1 MHISEEIRSELAA
14 GEQVIWA
21 GQPRQGITLRG
32 SDVFAIPF
40 SLFFAGFSV
49 FWMHGAASS
58 GAPLPFVLFGVPFVV
73 VGLYLVIGRFF
84 VEAKQRSGTYYAVTP
99 QRVIIRSGLFSRSV
113 KSLPLKTLQDL
124 SLSERTDGTGTIAF
138 GAQHPMASM
147 FGGMPGWPGMDQY
160 LGPRFDLIPQAR
172 SVYESIRKAQA
183 SAA

>member
-84 VEAKQRSGTYYAVTP
+84 VEAKQRAETYYAVTP
-99 QRVIIRSGLFSRSV
+99 QRVIIRSGLFTRSV

-124 SLSERTDGTGTIAF
+124 SLSERADGTGTIAF

>member
-1 MHISEEIRSELAA
+1 LIS
-14 GEQVIWA
+14 
-21 GQPRQGITLRG
+21 
-32 SDVFAIPF
+32 
-40 SLFFAGFSV
+40 
-49 FWMHGAASS
+49 AS
-58 GAPLPFVLFGVPFVV
+58 
-73 VGLYLVIGRFF
+73 LVIGRFF

>member
-1 MHISEEIRSELAA
+1 MLFPEEIRSELAP
-14 GEQVIWA
+14 GEQVIWS
-21 GQPRQGITLRG
+21 GQPRQGLTLRG
-32 SDVFAIPF
+32 SDVFAVPF

-58 GAPLPFVLFGVPFVV
+58 GAPLSFVLFGVPFVL

-84 VEAKQRSGTYYAVTP
+84 FEAKQRSSTYYALTS
-99 QRVIIRSGLFSRSV
+99 QRVIIRSGIVNRSV
-113 KSLPLKTLQDL
+113 KSLALKTLQDL
-124 SLSERTDGTGTIAF
+124 SLSERSDGTGTITF

-160 LGPRFDLIPQAR
+160 LGPRFDLVPDAR

>member
-1 MHISEEIRSELAA
+1 MHVPEEIRFELAA
-14 GEQVIWA
+14 GEQVIWS
-21 GQPRQGITLRG
+21 GQPRQGLTLRG
-32 SDVFAIPF
+32 SDLFAIPF

-58 GAPLPFVLFGVPFVV
+58 GAPIPFVLFGVPFVL
-73 VGLYLVIGRFF
+73 VGLYLVFGRFL
-84 VEAKQRSGTYYAVTP
+84 VEAKQRAGTFYAVTP
-99 QRVIIRSGLFSRSV
+99 QRVIIRSGLFSKSV

-124 SLSERTDGTGTIAF
+124 SLSERSDGTGTITF

-147 FGGMPGWPGMDQY
+147 FGGMPGWPGMDQH
-160 LGPRFDLIPQAR
+160 LGPRFDLVPQAR